1 MINKL
6 FNYNIVEPS
15 REPKL
20 KNSCNKQ
27 FDPVTQDDQSEVYKI
42 PHVNEKGNIKCYIL
56 VESLLSENGS
66 RRRALDLV
74 V

>member
-1 MINKL
+1 MEL
-6 FNYNIVEPS
+6 S

-42 PHVNEKGNIKCYIL
+42 FHVNEKENIKCYKL
-56 VESLLSENGS
+56 AESLLSQNGN
-66 RRRALDLV
+66 
-74 V
+74 